1 MKHELVRGM
10 CHFIL
15 ETTFTTKQ
23 HPFVLMTEN
32 KIADKTFLFSL
43 RITENNFLYFYYPLL
58 TTLLLQVP
66 HQVDR
71 SRGCQLLKVIIYHHI
86 HAILAPSFIYRYNN
100 FHFVHQKP
108 FGLNCPQVLDQVRRL
123 ELWDPVDGV
132 GHLWPDT
139 LSRDDQCGSTTPG
152 LSL

>member
-43 RITENNFLYFYYPLL
+43 RITENNFLYFYYLSFDHNPTSGSPSSGPL
-58 TTLLLQVP
+58 Q
-66 HQVDR
+66 
-71 SRGCQLLKVIIYHHI
+71 
-86 HAILAPSFIYRYNN
+86 
-100 FHFVHQKP
+100 
-108 FGLNCPQVLDQVRRL
+108 RL
-123 ELWDPVDGV
+123 P
-132 GHLWPDT
+132 
-139 LSRDDQCGSTTPG
+139 TTPG
-152 LSL
+152 NYLSPHPCHSGNIIHL